1 MFLHILSL
9 SLSIDTFLT
18 EFVKNYAD
26 YTYLFLFTIVFCET
40 GLFMAPFLPEE
51 SLLFVTGTLA
61 AKGALNIWKITALL
75 MVSNII
81 GECVNYYIGKRFGIK
96 IFKNTN
102 SIIFN
107 KKHITKAQNFYD
119 TYGGKT
125 IIIGKFIPL
134 VRTFIPFIAG
144 TANVKFT
151 NFIVYN
157 MIGGIP
163 WVALFIMGGYFFGN
177 IPIVSNNFELVILF
191 IIIISIA
198 PGIISTLL
206 KNRKRK

>member
-1 MFLHILSL
+1 MFLHTLSF
-9 SLSIDTFLT
+9 SLDTFLM
-18 EFVKNYAD
+18 EFVKNYSS
-26 YTYLFLFTIVFCET
+26 YTYIFLFAIVFCET

-61 AKGALNIWKITALL
+61 GMGALNIWKITLL
-75 MVSNII
+75 LIISNVV
-81 GECVNYYIGKRFGIK
+81 GESVNYYIGKRFGIK
-96 IFKNTN
+96 IFKNSN

-107 KKHITKAQNFYD
+107 KKHIKRAQDFYD
-119 TYGGKT
+119 RHGGKT
-125 IIIGKFIPL
+125 IIIAKYIPL

-144 TANVKFT
+144 AANVKFT
-151 NFIVYN
+151 SFILYN

-177 IPIVSNNFELVILF
+177 IPIVSNNFEIVILF
-191 IIIISIA
+191 IIIISIS

-206 KNRKRK
+206 KNRTKN

>member
-1 MFLHILSL
+1 MFLHTLSF
-9 SLSIDTFLT
+9 SLDTFLL
-18 EFVKNYAD
+18 EFVKNYD
-26 YTYLFLFTIVFCET
+26 NYTYLFLFAIVFCET

-61 AKGALNIWKITALL
+61 AMGALNIWKITLLL
-75 MVSNII
+75 MISNVI
-81 GECVNYYIGKRFGIK
+81 GESVNYYIGKRFGIK
-96 IFKNTN
+96 IFKSNN

-107 KKHITKAQNFYD
+107 KKHIERAQNFYD
-119 TYGGKT
+119 AHDGKT
-125 IIIGKFIPL
+125 IIIAKFIPL

-144 TANVKFT
+144 VANVKFT
-151 NFIVYN
+151 SFILYN

-177 IPIVSNNFELVILF
+177 MPIVSNNFELVILF
-191 IIIISIA
+191 IIIISIS

-206 KNRKRK
+206 KNRKQN